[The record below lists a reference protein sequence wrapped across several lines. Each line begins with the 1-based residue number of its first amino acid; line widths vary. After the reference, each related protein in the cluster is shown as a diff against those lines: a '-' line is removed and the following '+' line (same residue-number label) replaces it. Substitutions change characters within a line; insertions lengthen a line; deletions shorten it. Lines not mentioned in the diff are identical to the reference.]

1 MKVIDS
7 RLFRYS
13 RNSRGLLFFSVLLA
27 GLIAV
32 STIFQAFALAKI
44 IVALFQESANISQ
57 LLRWIIFLSA
67 LILIRSSLHFLTEVV
82 SAKMSSLI
90 ISELRA
96 SIFQTLFAE
105 RSRIAITGRSG
116 SISNLLTNGLS
127 ALRPY
132 FAKFVPQLFIA
143 SVVPILVGL
152 VIALTDPISGIIIFF
167 TVPLIPLFGILI
179 GKYTDV
185 AVKRKWETL
194 QALSNHLFDLLSGII
209 SLKVFGR
216 AKLQRSKLEESGEK
230 YRKETMSILK
240 VTFLSSMALELI
252 ATLSVAVIAVSIG
265 IRLIDGKI
273 PLLYGLAI
281 LILAPEVYW
290 PIRNVA
296 TYFHSASDGA
306 AAAEEIFELL
316 HAHSTSGLDE
326 RDVRLTS
333 KQVESIKWSALEI
346 HFPNRNPLYIPS
358 GSAVRGEV
366 LAITGPSGTGK
377 SSFLSNLLG
386 FNSVADGK
394 INIITTEGSNFDF
407 TQIKLLEWRT
417 LCSWVPQNPNFPP
430 GTIES
435 MLRSIRPHLTEADA
449 WRTLRDC
456 GIKRSEL
463 PKGLASEIGDFA
475 TGLSMGQLRR
485 LAMARA
491 VLKNGDIFLLDEP
504 TASID
509 DFSEAELISMM
520 NSLKALGKIIIVIS
534 HRIEVIQSADQ
545 VLDFSFASSNHES

>member
-44 IVALFQESANISQ
+44 IVALSQESAETSQ

-67 LILIRSSLHFLTEVV
+67 LIVIRSSLQFCTEVV

-96 SIFQTLFAE
+96 SIFQAIFAE

-240 VTFLSSMALELI
+240 VTFLSSLALELI

-273 PLLYGLAI
+273 PLFDGLAI

-290 PIRNVA
+290 PIQIGR
-296 TYFHSASDGA
+296 
-306 AAAEEIFELL
+306 
-316 HAHSTSGLDE
+316 AH
-326 RDVRLTS
+326 V
-333 KQVESIKWSALEI
+333 
-346 HFPNRNPLYIPS
+346 
-358 GSAVRGEV
+358 
-366 LAITGPSGTGK
+366 
-377 SSFLSNLLG
+377 
-386 FNSVADGK
+386 
-394 INIITTEGSNFDF
+394 
-407 TQIKLLEWRT
+407 
-417 LCSWVPQNPNFPP
+417 
-430 GTIES
+430 
-435 MLRSIRPHLTEADA
+435 
-449 WRTLRDC
+449 
-456 GIKRSEL
+456 
-463 PKGLASEIGDFA
+463 
-475 TGLSMGQLRR
+475 
-485 LAMARA
+485 
-491 VLKNGDIFLLDEP
+491 
-504 TASID
+504 
-509 DFSEAELISMM
+509 
-520 NSLKALGKIIIVIS
+520 
-534 HRIEVIQSADQ
+534 
-545 VLDFSFASSNHES
+545 